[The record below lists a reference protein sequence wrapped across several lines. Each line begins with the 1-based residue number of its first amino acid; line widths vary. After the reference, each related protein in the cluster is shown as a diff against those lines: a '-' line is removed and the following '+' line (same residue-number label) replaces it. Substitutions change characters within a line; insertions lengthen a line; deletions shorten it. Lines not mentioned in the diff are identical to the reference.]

1 MSIVIVGGNEC
12 MECQYKEICK
22 RHGCKAKVF
31 TKERGN
37 VGKKI
42 GCPDLLVMF
51 TNTVSHKM
59 MNTAVAE
66 AKRKN
71 VEVAWVHSSS
81 SSALKNL
88 LAQYV

>member
-12 MECQYKEICK
+12 MECQYKEIVK
-22 RHGCKAKVF
+22 NTDVSKVF

-37 VGKKI
+37 VGKKM

-81 SSALKNL
+81 ASALKTL